1 MTRAE
6 GAQVGRALP
15 AFLQTGRRSG
25 GAGRGTSAQSGSGDP
40 SVCVFVWS
48 GTHSVGNRA
57 HSSRPFFPRLHRQVQ
72 PAESPASSSYCS
84 QIFISALFVPGRPAA
99 DPPPPSPRAH
109 THTHTRTVRIRDGTR
124 RHDPSSQQE
133 SLDAARRGSRSAK
146 APNNC
151 VQPAETRRCIGHPG
165 RRC

>member
-1 MTRAE
+1 MTHAE

-25 GAGRGTSAQSGSGDP
+25 DAGSETSAQSGSGDP
-40 SVCVFVWS
+40 SVCVFVWN

-72 PAESPASSSYCS
+72 PAESPASSTYCS

-99 DPPPPSPRAH
+99 HTPPPLL
-109 THTHTRTVRIRDGTR
+109 RIRDGTR

-133 SLDAARRGSRSAK
+133 PVDAARRGSRSAK